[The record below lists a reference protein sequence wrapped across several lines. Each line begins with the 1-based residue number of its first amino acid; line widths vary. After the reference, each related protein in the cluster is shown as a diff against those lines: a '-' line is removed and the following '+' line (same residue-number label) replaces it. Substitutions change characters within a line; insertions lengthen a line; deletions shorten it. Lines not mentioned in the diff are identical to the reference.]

1 MMERTVSDVILEAQ
15 NVHKAYRMGS
25 TQVSV
30 LKGADLK
37 VCSGE
42 FLAVIGAS
50 GSGKSTL
57 LHLFGGLDRA
67 DQGSVFFQGQDLKGL
82 GSGGLNRFR
91 NRDTGFVFQF
101 YHLLDELNILEN
113 VLVPVMAACS
123 VGAWLSC
130 RAQAKSKAEALLER
144 MGLKDRLAHKPYQLS
159 GGERQ
164 RVAIARALINDPVL
178 LLADEPTGNLD
189 SATGSSILEVFEQ
202 LNTDGQTIVMVTH
215 DHRIAR
221 QATRAITLMDGKIE
235 EGVSESDLH

>member
-1 MMERTVSDVILEAQ
+1 MERTVAHRILEAR

-25 TQVSV
+25 AQVSV
-30 LKGADLK
+30 LKGVDLK
-37 VCSGE
+37 VSSGE

-67 DQGSVFFQGQDLKGL
+67 DKGSVFFRGKDLTRL
-82 GSGGLNRFR
+82 GGRGLNQYR
-91 NRDTGFVFQF
+91 NQDAGFVFQF

-130 RAQAKSKAEALLER
+130 RTQARSKALGLLER
-144 MGLKDRLAHKPYQLS
+144 MGLEDRLAHKPYQLS

-189 SATGSSILEVFEQ
+189 SATGNSILEVFEQ
-202 LNTDGQTIVMVTH
+202 LNRDGQTIVMVTH
-215 DHRIAR
+215 DHRIAH
-221 QATRAITLMDGKIE
+221 QATRTIQLVDGKIK
-235 EGVSESDLH
+235 EGVSEASLG